1 LVEILL
7 AALVALALR
16 WWWRWW
22 RMVSQLRLPEAP
34 GRLPLL
40 GHLLLLHGS
49 AAHLYKSF
57 EYMCSFGEGIVQI
70 FLGPIPYVM
79 LTREHTV
86 EPVLASSS
94 LLSKSRDYRTIQ
106 AFLGDG
112 LVTSAG
118 EKWKGRRKLLTPAFH
133 FKILDD
139 FIDIYNKQAD
149 VLVSKLEPF
158 ADTGRE
164 FNIRSKISLCT
175 LDIIMESSMGWELAA
190 QSNEED
196 SYVKS
201 AFALEH
207 LAMFRAPRPW
217 LSSDFVFDLLGYGKI
232 QRKHLEVFHGQSMA
246 AIRRR
251 KERFYAERKINP
263 SENNDGNII
272 GAKKRRPLLDLM
284 LEESMLSGE
293 KISDEE
299 LRQEVDTFTFAGHD
313 TTSIAVAFCLYFL
326 GHHTDIQTRAY
337 EEVMEVIGEGENV
350 TANQLKDLRYLEAC
364 LKEAMRL
371 CPPVPIIGRE
381 ALEDLTI
388 GGHHVPAGT
397 TMLINMMLLHRDP
410 KHFPEPEEYRPER
423 FLTEGHRPPYA
434 YVPFSAGPRNCI
446 GQKFAWLMAKAIVA
460 KVLRRFALSATV
472 PLGRLD
478 LAGQITLVAGNGIP
492 VALAGRRGATGGV

>member
-1 LVEILL
+1 MLL
-7 AALVALALR
+7 ELLVAVVVAVVVR

-22 RMVSQLRLPEAP
+22 RMASHLRLPEAP

-49 AAHLYKSF
+49 AQHLYKSF
-57 EYMCSFGEGIVQI
+57 EYMASFGDGIVQI

-86 EPVLASSS
+86 EPLLTSNS
-94 LLSKSRDYRTIQ
+94 LLTKSRDYRTIQ
-106 AFLGDG
+106 AFLGEG

-118 EKWKGRRKLLTPAFH
+118 GKWKARRRLLTPAFH

-139 FIDIYNKQAD
+139 FIDVYNKQAE

-158 ADTGRE
+158 ADSGRE
-164 FNIRSKISLCT
+164 FNIRNKISLCT
-175 LDIIMESSMGWELAA
+175 LDVIMESSMGWELGA

-201 AFALEH
+201 AMALEH
-207 LAMFRAPRPW
+207 LAMFRVPRPW
-217 LSSDFVFDLLGYGKI
+217 LSSDFMFDLLGYGKI
-232 QRKHLEVFHGQSMA
+232 QRRHLEVFHGQSLA

-251 KERFYAERKINP
+251 KERFFAQRKIETQSN
-263 SENNDGNII
+263 EDANII
-272 GAKKRRPLLDLM
+272 GFKKRRAFLDLM

-299 LRQEVDTFTFAGHD
+299 LRQEVDTITFAGHD
-313 TTSIAVAFCLYFL
+313 TTSTAAAFCLYFL
-326 GHHTDIQTRAY
+326 GHHKDIQTRAY
-337 EEVMEVIGEGENV
+337 EEVMEVIGEAEDI
-350 TANQLKDLRYLEAC
+350 TTLQLKELRYLEAC

-472 PLGRLD
+472 PLDRLD

-492 VALAGRRGATGGV
+492 VALARR